1 MIQPEASKGT
11 SDSARA
17 PTLVDSRPEEP
28 SLRGPSGVNGM
39 SQEGIA
45 RLEEIVRAVVTG
57 SEGAPE
63 ATIRGL
69 AAELRTHPKL
79 LLDALKELS
88 DLGSESRDRAP
99 ATVESMRGLVHEVL
113 RVLGFRDQWPGHVP
127 VAHGIVDLI
136 AREAQTYHQQRE
148 GGARS

>member
-1 MIQPEASKGT
+1 MSQDGM
-11 SDSARA
+11 ARLGQVVRAGVTGAEGIPA
-17 PTLVDSRPEEP
+17 PTMRV
-28 SLRGPSGVNGM
+28 
-39 SQEGIA
+39 
-45 RLEEIVRAVVTG
+45 
-57 SEGAPE
+57 
-63 ATIRGL
+63 L

-99 ATVESMRGLVHEVL
+99 AAVESMRGLMHEVL
-113 RVLGFRDQWPGHVP
+113 RASGFRDQWPGLVP
-127 VAHGIVDLI
+127 VAQGIVDLI